1 MINVNS
7 SANKRCVLCMDMEDT
22 TDRGLLNFNYR
33 IKSVD
38 MFKNMKKYTLI
49 SICKCE
55 EVVHRICFYKKLF
68 VEQEFKCHKCEA
80 TYLVDLLL
88 ENKSVFGKLSF
99 TNRLGSLFFLFL
111 AMLSLIGLV
120 VLNALIEYANVY
132 EFWRII
138 VYIVLFS
145 LILID
150 IVCIY
155 YSFHKAN
162 EENCLERIMF
172 TSEDNEPKIVRF
184 SNIAK
189 ANTGNALFSRLV
201 CNSMDVL
208 SQKATMRALMSFLQ
222 YKLNLEQHEITQI
235 KLDSDILKALTLK
248 KEYTGLL
255 PEKKSEENTAR
266 NQNSQTNNTKTFNHN
281 ETIKLNSKRK
291 ISETRYFMRLL
302 QNKNKR
308 NLTRSS
314 IFDQMNIP
322 SSLTR
327 GATNDDKDK
336 EKHDKQEKLKLK
348 INDETIKEEPLE
360 HSPVNFKSQKSVKK
374 IKSLKSLKH
383 IDKPKDTI
391 LENIEY
397 GQSSDK
403 INNEQTSYDKLKTMQ
418 KTDLTTENTPLRI
431 NNNDTTN
438 MNTNITGGR
447 NNYISIHESATNRI
461 GTVRDERGLNEY
473 RIFEN
478 RDLLMNFYSEESE
491 IALHS
496 ERSKAILLNI
506 SDSSIEYKN

>member
-1 MINVNS
+1 
-7 SANKRCVLCMDMEDT
+7 MDMEDT

-99 TNRLGSLFFLFL
+99 TNRIGSLFFLFL
-111 AMLSLIGLV
+111 AMVFLIGLV
-120 VLNALIEYANVY
+120 VLNALIKYAEVY

-138 VYIVLFS
+138 AFIMLFLLIV
-145 LILID
+145 ID
-150 IVCIY
+150 ILCIY
-155 YSFHKAN
+155 YSFYKAN
-162 EENCLERIMF
+162 EENCLERIIF
-172 TSEDNEPKIVRF
+172 TTEDNEPKIVRF

-189 ANTGNALFSRLV
+189 AKSGNTMFSRLV

-248 KEYTGLL
+248 KEYAGLVT
-255 PEKKSEENTAR
+255 EKKSEENTGR
-266 NQNSQTNNTKTFNHN
+266 NQHSNNNNNTRTFNHN
-281 ETIKLNSKRK
+281 DTIKLNSKRK

-308 NLTRSS
+308 NLARSS
-314 IFDQMNIP
+314 LFDQMNIP

-327 GATNDDKDK
+327 GATNDEKDKDK
-336 EKHDKQEKLKLK
+336 NEKQEKLKLK
-348 INDETIKEEPLE
+348 INDETIKEEALE

-374 IKSLKSLKH
+374 VKSIKSIKH

-403 INNEQTSYDKLKTMQ
+403 LNNEQPSYDKFKTTQ

-447 NNYISIHESATNRI
+447 NNYISIHESATNRL
-461 GTVRDERGLNEY
+461 GTLRDERGLNEY